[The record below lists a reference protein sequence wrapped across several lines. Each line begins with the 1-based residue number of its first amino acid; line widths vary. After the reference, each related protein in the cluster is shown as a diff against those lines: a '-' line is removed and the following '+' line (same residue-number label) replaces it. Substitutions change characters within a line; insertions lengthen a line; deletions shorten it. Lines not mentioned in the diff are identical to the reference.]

1 MNMTSLLEL
10 DARLSNRMR
19 VAEKPGVLRNIAIL
33 LAHSGDSW
41 FWGAALIIVWFF
53 SSATWKEWAVVLFV
67 AISLLAVLV
76 MVIKLFVRRRRPEG
90 EWGGIYRNTDP
101 HSFPSGHAARAFLIA
116 VIGSAL
122 GPEWLGILLWIWAP
136 LVALA
141 RVAMGV
147 HYLSDV
153 LAGSLLGILVGV
165 VGLEFYEAFFTWL
178 VSLTGFPLW

>member
-41 FWGAALIIVWFF
+41 FWGAALIILWFF
-53 SSATWKEWAVVLFV
+53 GSATWKEWAVVLFV

-116 VIGSAL
+116 VIGSVL

-178 VSLTGFPLW
+178 AGVTGFPLW